1 MSDVPTSVES
11 ECRSRRQPHL
21 RITSRRRTRFRRQLR
36 IEELEERTL
45 LSGGPKSVEVGSAVF
60 RGGVGVGDLQFG
72 HAGIYWMYDGYSD
85 QDFVIQAQGL
95 FKTVDIG
102 DWDRST
108 PGHDSFLQGE
118 PYWGS
123 RELSGVTVSEAQ
135 RQSIIYT
142 ALYQLGARYVLG
154 ALYEPNSSWQRGDGA
169 FRCDTLVQYAYQV
182 ALDNSFNNLV
192 QTPLDML
199 YAPNASPV
207 TPIAPRVSWVSPSVQ
222 TDGALVIDFSE
233 LMSRGTLDPSSDHF
247 SISLSGSIHHAY
259 TLSSADVAFES
270 RGLTHSNLFYYLDST
285 GHRYHSADRVTIKPQ
300 GGFVPGETLTLRIS
314 TGAKDLGGNSLQGAF
329 ETQVHVVPQVDGA
342 ALIPPKGV
350 PDNTV
355 MSPGQPFTQTW
366 TLRNTGTSDWTPGI
380 TGYTL
385 NRVGA
390 GPMSGGTWYLELS
403 RTVRPG
409 EEYAFSLNLT
419 APPLPGTYKETWQM
433 YGADT
438 TGGVGTSFG
447 DKVTVQIVV
456 PGVPANQPP
465 TIGWLSDNPDPV
477 TQGSNLTLTANSV
490 TDSDGT
496 VTAVQFYRESNGQP
510 GIQTGSGGD
519 AFIGNGTQSGAN
531 WAWKGSTAGFPVGAN
546 VYLSRAQDDDGEWSF
561 AALTSGTVAP
571 PPSPPDLTIG
581 EASVTEGNSG
591 TIDCSFAVVL
601 SAAATQNVT
610 VQYATADGSATL
622 ADGDYL
628 AASGT
633 LTIPAGQISGTITVK
648 VIGDTKYEEDQ
659 YFVVNLSNAVGAS
672 IVRSQASGTILNDD
686 GQPEIVVQ
694 GWFGGTAIDIW
705 SGKGNP
711 EWGNGT
717 YFGTVLQNSTPPTR
731 TFTVKN
737 TGTAPL
743 TVGTPTVPLG
753 FTIIEPLNSL
763 IAVDGTDD
771 FTVQMT
777 TASVGTPSGNIS
789 FNNNDEDQN
798 PFYFAISGTV
808 TYVGAAATTTVL
820 NVSPSSAVYG
830 QPVTFTAAVGGL
842 PPRKGTPVGGTVTFV
857 AGTALLGSTTLSN
870 GIAVLTT
877 TSLAANPQSVT
888 AIYSGDGSEF
898 ASSSSSIGSNLIL
911 RTVAGTSP
919 AGYRGDGGP
928 ATEASL
934 SMPLGIAVDSSGN
947 LFIADTSNGVVR
959 KVDHSTGTISTI
971 AGVYGSPD
979 YNGENIQAT
988 AAGLAPCALAV
999 DESGHL
1005 FIVDCW
1011 NRLIRQIDLSTGLI
1025 TTVAGNRNDTPPYYN
1040 GDDIQAT
1047 AASLCNP
1054 RGVAV
1059 DNRGNL
1065 FIADTNNDRIRQVNL
1080 STGIITTVAGG
1091 GTGDLGDDGLAKAAT
1106 LSAPYAVAIDASGNL
1121 FIADTFNHRIR
1132 KVDHVTHIITTVAGN
1147 GIAGSGGDDGAAKEA
1162 SLNQPSGVAIDSSG
1176 NLLIADTNNAR
1187 IRKLDLSTGKI
1198 TTVAGGGSFTNNGP
1212 ALAAALS
1219 SPSQITVD
1227 TSGNLFV
1234 ADPGYSRIREVAAG
1248 NTSADITRAKL
1259 TVTAD
1264 SKNRIYGAENPSF
1277 TVTVAGFQNGETLA
1291 TSGVSGSPSSTTN
1304 ATSTS
1309 PVGSYT
1315 ITASLGTLAANN
1327 YNFTFA
1333 NGTLTIS
1340 QARLTA
1346 HITVEDKIYNGTAA
1360 ATIVNRSL
1368 SGLISSDV
1376 VGLSGGVATFV
1387 NKNVGVDK
1395 PVTVT
1400 GLTLTGTDAANYT
1413 VSSTAS
1419 TTADISPAPLTA
1431 SVVVQSKVYD
1441 GRVAAEVISRSLT
1454 GVLKSDEVDVAGG
1467 NAAFVNK
1474 NVGTVKT
1481 VTVTD
1486 LSLTGADAEN
1496 YAVNLSA
1503 TTTAD
1508 VTPAPLMATVTVNS
1522 KVYDSTTDA
1531 TIADRLLSGVIGL
1544 DNVALSGGL
1553 AIFVDRKVGTR
1564 KTVTVTDLSLTG
1576 ADAENYTADK
1586 STTALADIAPA
1597 SLTVSGVTAGDKT
1610 YDGNTVASLSTGNAT
1625 LVGVVGTDT
1634 VTLNSVGA
1642 AGTFA
1647 NRNIGTWT
1655 VTVSGL
1661 TLSGADKGN
1670 YTLAQPTTSATIG
1683 AKGLTVTGFA
1693 ADDKPYDGTTSAVVS
1708 SWGSLSGVVG
1718 SETVT
1723 LVTTGATAGFP
1734 NKNVGTW
1741 TVTAAG
1747 LILGGGDAG
1756 NYTLT
1761 LPTDTSAITAKG
1773 LTVTGVTAGNKT
1785 YDGNTV
1791 ASLSTGGATLVGVVG
1806 TEAVSPNSVGAAGI
1820 FANRNIGT
1828 WTVTVSGL
1836 TLSGADKGNYTLAQ
1850 PTTTAT
1856 IGAKGLTVTGFAAD
1870 DKPYDGTTS
1879 AVVSSWGS
1887 LSGVVGSETVTLV
1900 TTGATANFPNKNV
1913 GIWTVTAAGLILG
1926 GGDAGNYTL
1935 TQPADTSAI
1944 TAKGLTV
1951 TGVTAGDKTY
1961 DGNTMASLSA
1971 GSATLVGVVGTDTV
1985 TLNPAGAAGT
1995 FANRNIG
2002 TWTVTVSGL
2011 TLSGADKGNYTLAQP
2026 TTSATIG
2033 AKGLTVT
2040 GFAADD
2046 KPYDG
2051 TTSAVVSSWGSLSG
2065 VVGSETVTLVTT
2077 GATAGF
2083 PNKNVGTWT
2092 VTAAGLILGG
2102 GDAGNYTLTLPTD
2115 TSAITAKGL
2124 TVTGVTA
2131 GNKTYDGNT
2140 VASLSTGGATLVGV
2154 VGTEAVSSNSVGAA
2168 GTFANRNIGTWTVTV
2183 SGLTLSGADKG
2194 NYTLAQPTTTATIG
2208 AKGLTVTG
2216 FTADDKPYDGTTSA
2230 VVSSWGSLS
2239 GVVGSETVTL
2249 VTTGATAG
2257 FPNKNVGTWRVTAA
2271 GLILGGGDAGN
2282 YTLAQ
2287 PTDLS
2292 AITAK
2297 GLTVTGV
2304 TAGNKTY
2311 DGNTLASLNA
2321 NGATLVGVVV
2331 TEAVTLNAAGAMGTF
2346 ADKSVGGKSVAVA
2359 GLTIS
2364 GADASNYTLLQPTL
2378 WAIIL
2383 PSPLTVTG
2391 ITVSDKVYNGTFRAT
2406 VNFDGASL
2414 VGLFAGD
2421 MVTLNTDGAGG
2432 DFDTT
2437 DAGTNKAVSIVNL
2450 SISGPQAFNY
2460 SLVPTAF
2467 TASITPR
2474 PVTVMGITAS
2484 DKVYDGDAASTLN
2497 VSGAVLVGTY
2507 GADTVA
2513 LNAGGATGTFADK
2526 TAGTGK
2532 TVTVAGLILNGADA
2546 GNYQLTQ
2553 PTTTAN
2559 ITPASLTVTADNK
2572 SKASGAPVPE
2582 LTVGYSGFV
2591 DGETASSLVTLP
2603 TITTTAAAGS
2613 PGGIYPI
2620 TPSGA
2625 ASLNYAIVYVPGV
2638 LTVAPAAPVITGI
2651 TEDTGVSPT
2660 DGVTADTTLAL
2671 MGTAEPNNTV
2681 SVFQAGITFGIT
2693 TASAS
2698 GTWSLDCRDT
2708 PLPEGR
2714 YQFTARAAERPG
2726 NTSADSS
2733 VLTVVIDSTS
2743 PVAQITDATPNPR
2756 NTNFGIVTINFTEP
2770 VTGVD
2775 SGDFHLL
2782 RNGSELTLTGLTVS
2796 TISDAQLT
2804 IDLSTFTAASGAY
2817 NLTLVARGSEIGD
2830 MAGNPLAGDAVSA
2843 FVVHPWQNV
2852 RSVFDVNNDSNVTP
2866 LDVLLIINEI
2876 NSRGAGPISLPVA
2889 QPPFVDVNGDDS
2901 MTPADVLLVVN
2912 FINQA
2917 ADQRTSS
2924 EGEFEPIGLA
2934 SMSSSFPRTTSAQM
2948 NPLHQDPTRFESCAA
2963 IVPLRN
2969 DHRLLT
2975 AANTTDV
2982 LSMSSV
2988 MTGQKEPRPSASNNV
3003 SRLQDNVM
3011 HGEPSGSTRIDE
3023 LDELLDI
3030 LANDIESLATTSRP

>member
-1723 LVTTGATAGFP
+1723 LVTTGATAGFA

-1747 LILGGGDAG
+1747 LTLGGGDAG

-1820 FANRNIGT
+1820 
-1828 WTVTVSGL
+1828 
-1836 TLSGADKGNYTLAQ
+1836 
-1850 PTTTAT
+1850 
-1856 IGAKGLTVTGFAAD
+1856 
-1870 DKPYDGTTS
+1870 
-1879 AVVSSWGS
+1879 
-1887 LSGVVGSETVTLV
+1887 
-1900 TTGATANFPNKNV
+1900 
-1913 GIWTVTAAGLILG
+1913 
-1926 GGDAGNYTL
+1926 
-1935 TQPADTSAI
+1935 
-1944 TAKGLTV
+1944 
-1951 TGVTAGDKTY
+1951 
-1961 DGNTMASLSA
+1961 
-1971 GSATLVGVVGTDTV
+1971 
-1985 TLNPAGAAGT
+1985 
-1995 FANRNIG
+1995 
-2002 TWTVTVSGL
+2002 
-2011 TLSGADKGNYTLAQP
+2011 
-2026 TTSATIG
+2026 
-2033 AKGLTVT
+2033 
-2040 GFAADD
+2040 
-2046 KPYDG
+2046 
-2051 TTSAVVSSWGSLSG
+2051 
-2065 VVGSETVTLVTT
+2065 
-2077 GATAGF
+2077 
-2083 PNKNVGTWT
+2083 
-2092 VTAAGLILGG
+2092 
-2102 GDAGNYTLTLPTD
+2102 
-2115 TSAITAKGL
+2115 
-2124 TVTGVTA
+2124 
-2131 GNKTYDGNT
+2131 
-2140 VASLSTGGATLVGV
+2140 
-2154 VGTEAVSSNSVGAA
+2154 
-2168 GTFANRNIGTWTVTV
+2168 FANRNIGTWTVTV

>member
-1 MSDVPTSVES
+1 
-11 ECRSRRQPHL
+11 
-21 RITSRRRTRFRRQLR
+21 
-36 IEELEERTL
+36 
-45 LSGGPKSVEVGSAVF
+45 
-60 RGGVGVGDLQFG
+60 
-72 HAGIYWMYDGYSD
+72 MYDGYSD

-1718 SETVT
+1718 GETVT

-1741 TVTAAG
+1741 T
-1747 LILGGGDAG
+1747 
-1756 NYTLT
+1756 
-1761 LPTDTSAITAKG
+1761 
-1773 LTVTGVTAGNKT
+1773 
-1785 YDGNTV
+1785 
-1791 ASLSTGGATLVGVVG
+1791 
-1806 TEAVSPNSVGAAGI
+1806 
-1820 FANRNIGT
+1820 
-1828 WTVTVSGL
+1828 
-1836 TLSGADKGNYTLAQ
+1836 
-1850 PTTTAT
+1850 
-1856 IGAKGLTVTGFAAD
+1856 
-1870 DKPYDGTTS
+1870 
-1879 AVVSSWGS
+1879 
-1887 LSGVVGSETVTLV
+1887 
-1900 TTGATANFPNKNV
+1900 
-1913 GIWTVTAAGLILG
+1913 
-1926 GGDAGNYTL
+1926 
-1935 TQPADTSAI
+1935 
-1944 TAKGLTV
+1944 
-1951 TGVTAGDKTY
+1951 
-1961 DGNTMASLSA
+1961 
-1971 GSATLVGVVGTDTV
+1971 
-1985 TLNPAGAAGT
+1985 
-1995 FANRNIG
+1995 
-2002 TWTVTVSGL
+2002 
-2011 TLSGADKGNYTLAQP
+2011 
-2026 TTSATIG
+2026 
-2033 AKGLTVT
+2033 
-2040 GFAADD
+2040 
-2046 KPYDG
+2046 
-2051 TTSAVVSSWGSLSG
+2051 
-2065 VVGSETVTLVTT
+2065 
-2077 GATAGF
+2077 
-2083 PNKNVGTWT
+2083 
-2092 VTAAGLILGG
+2092 
-2102 GDAGNYTLTLPTD
+2102 
-2115 TSAITAKGL
+2115 
-2124 TVTGVTA
+2124 
-2131 GNKTYDGNT
+2131 
-2140 VASLSTGGATLVGV
+2140 
-2154 VGTEAVSSNSVGAA
+2154 
-2168 GTFANRNIGTWTVTV
+2168 
-2183 SGLTLSGADKG
+2183 
-2194 NYTLAQPTTTATIG
+2194 
-2208 AKGLTVTG
+2208 
-2216 FTADDKPYDGTTSA
+2216 
-2230 VVSSWGSLS
+2230 
-2239 GVVGSETVTL
+2239 
-2249 VTTGATAG
+2249 
-2257 FPNKNVGTWRVTAA
+2257 VTAA

>member
-1723 LVTTGATAGFP
+1723 LVTTGATAGFA

-1747 LILGGGDAG
+1747 L
-1756 NYTLT
+1756 T
-1761 LPTDTSAITAKG
+1761 
-1773 LTVTGVTAGNKT
+1773 
-1785 YDGNTV
+1785 
-1791 ASLSTGGATLVGVVG
+1791 
-1806 TEAVSPNSVGAAGI
+1806 
-1820 FANRNIGT
+1820 
-1828 WTVTVSGL
+1828 
-1836 TLSGADKGNYTLAQ
+1836 
-1850 PTTTAT
+1850 
-1856 IGAKGLTVTGFAAD
+1856 
-1870 DKPYDGTTS
+1870 
-1879 AVVSSWGS
+1879 
-1887 LSGVVGSETVTLV
+1887 
-1900 TTGATANFPNKNV
+1900 
-1913 GIWTVTAAGLILG
+1913 
-1926 GGDAGNYTL
+1926 
-1935 TQPADTSAI
+1935 
-1944 TAKGLTV
+1944 
-1951 TGVTAGDKTY
+1951 
-1961 DGNTMASLSA
+1961 
-1971 GSATLVGVVGTDTV
+1971 
-1985 TLNPAGAAGT
+1985 
-1995 FANRNIG
+1995 
-2002 TWTVTVSGL
+2002 
-2011 TLSGADKGNYTLAQP
+2011 
-2026 TTSATIG
+2026 
-2033 AKGLTVT
+2033 
-2040 GFAADD
+2040 
-2046 KPYDG
+2046 
-2051 TTSAVVSSWGSLSG
+2051 
-2065 VVGSETVTLVTT
+2065 
-2077 GATAGF
+2077 
-2083 PNKNVGTWT
+2083 
-2092 VTAAGLILGG
+2092 LGG

>member
-1723 LVTTGATAGFP
+1723 LVTTGATAGFA

-1747 LILGGGDAG
+1747 LTLGGGDAG

-1806 TEAVSPNSVGAAGI
+1806 TEAVSSNSVGAAGT

-2040 GFAADD
+2040 GFA
-2046 KPYDG
+2046 
-2051 TTSAVVSSWGSLSG
+2051 
-2065 VVGSETVTLVTT
+2065 
-2077 GATAGF
+2077 
-2083 PNKNVGTWT
+2083 
-2092 VTAAGLILGG
+2092 
-2102 GDAGNYTLTLPTD
+2102 
-2115 TSAITAKGL
+2115 
-2124 TVTGVTA
+2124 
-2131 GNKTYDGNT
+2131 
-2140 VASLSTGGATLVGV
+2140 
-2154 VGTEAVSSNSVGAA
+2154 
-2168 GTFANRNIGTWTVTV
+2168 
-2183 SGLTLSGADKG
+2183 
-2194 NYTLAQPTTTATIG
+2194 
-2208 AKGLTVTG
+2208 
-2216 FTADDKPYDGTTSA
+2216 ADDKPYDGTTSA